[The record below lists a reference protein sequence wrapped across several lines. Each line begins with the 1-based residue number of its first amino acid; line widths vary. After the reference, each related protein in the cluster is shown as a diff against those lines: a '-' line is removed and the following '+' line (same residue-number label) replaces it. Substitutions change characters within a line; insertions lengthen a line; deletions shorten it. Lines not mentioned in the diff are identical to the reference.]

1 MNQLKYSLLLL
12 PTLVIVAAC
21 QSVSENVPYSS
32 KQLNEV
38 TVSTT
43 VPDTTWSLQI
53 QQIYAN
59 ANTEHLVV
67 VSELHQDLEAMG
79 IMAISEVSD
88 TVELELGEACADW
101 AIDSYV
107 IGKGW
112 AWEIPEVDIV
122 YVNTDAE
129 YADLAEAID
138 GSDKLYDIRELNG
151 EDGKG
156 DDAGEDN

>member
-1 MNQLKYSLLLL
+1 MNRLKYSLLLL
-12 PTLVIVAAC
+12 PTLLIVAAC

-59 ANTEHLVV
+59 VNTEHLVV
-67 VSELHQDLEAMG
+67 VSQLHQDTEAMG
-79 IMAISEVSD
+79 IMAITEVSD
-88 TVELELGEACADW
+88 TVELELGEACAGW
-101 AIDSYV
+101 PIDSYV

-112 AWEIPEVDIV
+112 AWEIPEADIV
-122 YVNTDAE
+122 YVNTDEE
-129 YADLAEAID
+129 YAALAEAID
-138 GSDKLYDIRELNG
+138 GSDKLYDIDELNG
-151 EDGKG
+151 EN
-156 DDAGEDN
+156 GENS